1 MNIAV
6 IGTGYVGLVQGI
18 IMADFNHNVTCVDI
32 DIDKINRLQRGEVP
46 IYEPGLEE
54 LLKKNILRKKIT
66 FTSNI
71 KSAIKNSEIIFIA
84 VGTPPAMDG
93 SADLQYVLN
102 VAREIGKNIENYK
115 VIVNKSTVPI
125 GTGKL
130 VKDTIENELKKR
142 NSPVEFNIVSNPE
155 FLREGKAVEDCLNP
169 DRVVIGYNSIK
180 ALNIMKEL
188 YTKLEEKNIPFV
200 FTNIETSEM
209 IKYASNAFLAVKIS
223 FINEISLLAEKVG
236 ANTDDISLAMGMD
249 NRISPKF
256 LKCGPGYGGSCFPK
270 DTKALVKIGDN
281 VGEEMSVVKAAI
293 YANEKQKFKIVEKI
307 KKEMNG
313 LEGKIIGIL
322 GLSFK
327 PDTDDVRDAP
337 SIDIIKH
344 LINNGAKINAY
355 CPKGMKEA
363 KWRLHDFNNK
373 ILYCENEYEVSN
385 KADSI
390 VLITEWSQFENLDLN
405 KIKKNMR
412 DNFYFDL
419 RNIHNKNTEIKKTFK
434 YFPFGKKNH
443 PIIS

>member
-6 IGTGYVGLVQGI
+6 IGTGYVGLVQGV

-32 DIDKINRLQRGEVP
+32 DIDKIKRLKRGEVP

-54 LLKKNILRKKIT
+54 LLNKNILRNKIS

-102 VAREIGKNIENYK
+102 VAREIGENIENYK
-115 VIVNKSTVPI
+115 VIINKSTVPI

-169 DRVVIGYNSIK
+169 DRVIIGYNSIK

-188 YTKLEEKNIPFV
+188 YGKLIKKNIPFV

-363 KWRLHDFNNK
+363 KWRLRNFNNK

>member
-102 VAREIGKNIENYK
+102 VAREIGENIEDYK

-125 GTGKL
+125 GTGEL
-130 VKDTIENELKKR
+130 VKDTLEKELKKR
-142 NSPVEFNIVSNPE
+142 NTPVEFDIVSNPE

-169 DRVVIGYNSIK
+169 DRIVIGYNSIK
-180 ALNIMKEL
+180 ALNIMKKL
-188 YTKLEEKNIPFV
+188 YGKLIEKNIPFV
-200 FTNIETSEM
+200 FTNIKTSEM

-405 KIKKNMR
+405 KMKKNMR

-419 RNIHNKNTEIKKTFK
+419 RNIHNKNTEIKKIFK

>member
-1 MNIAV
+1 
-6 IGTGYVGLVQGI
+6 
-18 IMADFNHNVTCVDI
+18 
-32 DIDKINRLQRGEVP
+32 
-46 IYEPGLEE
+46 
-54 LLKKNILRKKIT
+54 
-66 FTSNI
+66 
-71 KSAIKNSEIIFIA
+71 
-84 VGTPPAMDG
+84 
-93 SADLQYVLN
+93 
-102 VAREIGKNIENYK
+102 
-115 VIVNKSTVPI
+115 
-125 GTGKL
+125 
-130 VKDTIENELKKR
+130 
-142 NSPVEFNIVSNPE
+142 
-155 FLREGKAVEDCLNP
+155 
-169 DRVVIGYNSIK
+169 
-180 ALNIMKEL
+180 MKEL
-188 YTKLEEKNIPFV
+188 YGKLIEKNIPFV

-373 ILYCENEYEVSN
+373 ILYCKNEYEVSN

-405 KIKKNMR
+405 KMKKNMR

-419 RNIHNKNTEIKKTFK
+419 RNIHNKNTEIKKIFK
-434 YFPFGKKNH
+434 YFPFGKKDH
-443 PIIS
+443 PIIR

>member
-405 KIKKNMR
+405 KMKKNMR

>member
-102 VAREIGKNIENYK
+102 VAREIGENIEDYK

-125 GTGKL
+125 GTGEL
-130 VKDTIENELKKR
+130 VKDTLEKELKKR
-142 NSPVEFNIVSNPE
+142 NTPVEFDIVSNPE

-169 DRVVIGYNSIK
+169 DRIVIGYDSTK

-188 YTKLEEKNIPFV
+188 YGKLIEKNIPFV
-200 FTNIETSEM
+200 FTNIKTSEM

-405 KIKKNMR
+405 KMKKNMR

-419 RNIHNKNTEIKKTFK
+419 RNIHNKNTEIKKIFK
-434 YFPFGKKNH
+434 YFPFGKKDH

>member
-6 IGTGYVGLVQGI
+6 IGTGYVGLVQGV

-32 DIDKINRLQRGEVP
+32 DIDKIKRLKRGEVP

-54 LLKKNILRKKIT
+54 LLNKNILRNKIS

-102 VAREIGKNIENYK
+102 VAREIGENIENYK

-169 DRVVIGYNSIK
+169 DRIVIGYNSIK

-188 YTKLEEKNIPFV
+188 YGKLIEKNIPFV

-363 KWRLHDFNNK
+363 KWRLRNFNNK

-434 YFPFGKKNH
+434 YFPLGKKNH

>member
-102 VAREIGKNIENYK
+102 VAREIGENIEDYK

-125 GTGKL
+125 GTGEL
-130 VKDTIENELKKR
+130 VKDTLEKELKKR
-142 NSPVEFNIVSNPE
+142 NTPVEFDIVSNPE

-169 DRVVIGYNSIK
+169 DRIVIGYDSTK

-188 YTKLEEKNIPFV
+188 YGKLIEKNIPFV
-200 FTNIETSEM
+200 FTNIKTSEM

-337 SIDIIKH
+337 SIDIIKY

-405 KIKKNMR
+405 KMKKNMR

-419 RNIHNKNTEIKKTFK
+419 RNIHNKNTEIKKIFK

>member
-6 IGTGYVGLVQGI
+6 IGTGYVGLVQGV

-32 DIDKINRLQRGEVP
+32 DIDKIKRLKRGEVP

-102 VAREIGKNIENYK
+102 VAREIGENIENYK

-169 DRVVIGYNSIK
+169 DRIVIGYNSIK

-188 YTKLEEKNIPFV
+188 YGKLIEKNIPFV

-363 KWRLHDFNNK
+363 KWRLRNFNNK

-405 KIKKNMR
+405 KMKKNMR

-434 YFPFGKKNH
+434 YFPLGKKNH

>member
-6 IGTGYVGLVQGI
+6 IGTGYVGLVQGV

-32 DIDKINRLQRGEVP
+32 DIDKIKRLKRGEVP

-54 LLKKNILRKKIT
+54 LLNKNILRNKIS

-102 VAREIGKNIENYK
+102 VAREIGENIENYK
-115 VIVNKSTVPI
+115 VIINKSTVPI

-169 DRVVIGYNSIK
+169 DRIVIGYNSIK

-188 YTKLEEKNIPFV
+188 YGKLIEKNIPFV

-363 KWRLHDFNNK
+363 KWRLRNFNNK

>member
-6 IGTGYVGLVQGI
+6 IGTGYVGLVQGV

-32 DIDKINRLQRGEVP
+32 DIDKIKSLQRGEVP

-54 LLKKNILRKKIT
+54 LLKKNILRKKIS

-142 NSPVEFNIVSNPE
+142 NFPVEFNIVSNPE

-188 YTKLEEKNIPFV
+188 YAKLEGKNIPFI

-363 KWRLHDFNNK
+363 KWRLRNFNNK

-385 KADSI
+385 NADSI
-390 VLITEWSQFENLDLN
+390 VLITEWSQFKSLNLN
-405 KIKKNMR
+405 KMKENMK

-419 RNIHNKNTEIKKTFK
+419 RNVHSKNTEIGKIFK
-434 YFPFGKKNH
+434 YFPFGKKKN
-443 PIIS
+443 PIIL

>member
-6 IGTGYVGLVQGI
+6 IGTGYVGLVQGV

-32 DIDKINRLQRGEVP
+32 DIDKIKSLQRGEVP

-54 LLKKNILRKKIT
+54 LLKKNILRKKIS

-130 VKDTIENELKKR
+130 VKDTIEHELKKR

-313 LEGKIIGIL
+313 LNGKTIGIL

-363 KWRLHDFNNK
+363 KWRLRNFNNK

>member
-6 IGTGYVGLVQGI
+6 IGTGYVGLVQGV

-32 DIDKINRLQRGEVP
+32 DIDKIKSLQRGEVP

-54 LLKKNILRKKIT
+54 LLKKNILRKKIS

-130 VKDTIENELKKR
+130 VKDTIEHELKKR
-142 NSPVEFNIVSNPE
+142 NFPVEFNIVSNPE

-313 LEGKIIGIL
+313 LNGKTIGIL

-327 PDTDDVRDAP
+327 PNTDDVRDAP

-373 ILYCENEYEVSN
+373 ILYCNNEYEVSN
-385 KADSI
+385 NADSI
-390 VLITEWSQFENLDLN
+390 VLITEWSQFKSLNLN
-405 KIKKNMR
+405 KMKENMK

-419 RNIHNKNTEIKKTFK
+419 RNVHSKNTEIGKIFK
-434 YFPFGKKNH
+434 YFPFGKKKN
-443 PIIS
+443 PIIL

>member
-6 IGTGYVGLVQGI
+6 IGTGYVGLVQGV

-32 DIDKINRLQRGEVP
+32 DIDKIKSLQRGEVP

-54 LLKKNILRKKIT
+54 LLKKNILRKKIS

-130 VKDTIENELKKR
+130 VKDTIEHELKKR

-363 KWRLHDFNNK
+363 KWRLRNFNNK

>member
-102 VAREIGKNIENYK
+102 VAREIGENIEDYK

-125 GTGKL
+125 GTGEL
-130 VKDTIENELKKR
+130 VKDTLEKELKKR
-142 NSPVEFNIVSNPE
+142 NTPVEFDIVSNPE

-169 DRVVIGYNSIK
+169 DRIVIGYDSTK

-188 YTKLEEKNIPFV
+188 YGKLIEKNIPFV
-200 FTNIETSEM
+200 FTNIKTSEM

-405 KIKKNMR
+405 KMKKNMR

-419 RNIHNKNTEIKKTFK
+419 RNIHNKNTEIKKIFK